1 MLLSRS
7 ATIVVLVFVAVLA
20 SAQTSP
26 AAVSPTADQEQT
38 VEETDQ
44 QSPPAN
50 CPVTLPPSEGGFSPP
65 SPVRSG
71 IVANQFWF
79 GTEKLWTALPADGV
93 WRGSVPSKAGEFAYD
108 DKLAWFRVH
117 PTFSEKDEP
126 LTITGKRLD
135 GAAPSFTETDFFS
148 GDDDYASGVG
158 GISIPVFGCWQVTGH
173 YKDRELT
180 FSVWVTPRPE
190 QKPSSVQVPYAPAIA
205 PQRVIVDGETQ
216 AKSLVYKVTPE
227 IPAEART
234 ENSSGTV
241 VLHAV
246 IGTGGRP
253 GELQYVSGPQ
263 ALAQPAIDAVTWWQ
277 YRITVVNDEA
287 VEVDTTIDV
296 VFPPPS
302 K

>member
-1 MLLSRS
+1 
-7 ATIVVLVFVAVLA
+7 
-20 SAQTSP
+20 
-26 AAVSPTADQEQT
+26 
-38 VEETDQ
+38 
-44 QSPPAN
+44 
-50 CPVTLPPSEGGFSPP
+50 
-65 SPVRSG
+65 
-71 IVANQFWF
+71 
-79 GTEKLWTALPADGV
+79 
-93 WRGSVPSKAGEFAYD
+93 
-108 DKLAWFRVH
+108 
-117 PTFSEKDEP
+117 
-126 LTITGKRLD
+126 
-135 GAAPSFTETDFFS
+135 
-148 GDDDYASGVG
+148 
-158 GISIPVFGCWQVTGH
+158 
-173 YKDRELT
+173 
-180 FSVWVTPRPE
+180 
-190 QKPSSVQVPYAPAIA
+190 VQVPYAPAIA